1 MPTTYKV
8 LGQQAPAATTATD
21 LYTVPAATQA
31 VVSSVIVCNRSSSAT
46 ATFRISASVAG
57 AVTANKDYIY
67 YDLILGQNDT
77 FIATIGLTLGAT
89 DKIRIYASTANLSF
103 TAVGSEIS

>member
-8 LGQQAPAATTATD
+8 LGQSAPAATTETD

-31 VVSSVIVCNRSSSAT
+31 VVSSIIICNRSSSAT
-46 ATFRISASVAG
+46 ATFRISATVTGVA
-57 AVTANKDYIY
+57 TTSKDYIY

>member
-1 MPTTYKV
+1 MATTYKV
-8 LGQQAPAATTATD
+8 LGQQAPGATTATD
-21 LYTVPAATQA
+21 LYTVPGATQA
-31 VVSSVIVCNRSSSAT
+31 VVSSIIVCNRSSSAT

-57 AVTANKDYIY
+57 LATAPKDYIY
-67 YDLILGQNDT
+67 YDLIIGQNDT

>member
-1 MPTTYKV
+1 MATTYKI

-57 AVTANKDYIY
+57 ASTANKDYIY
-67 YDLILGQNDT
+67 YDLIIGQNDT

-103 TAVGSEIS
+103 TAVGSEIT

>member
-1 MPTTYKV
+1 MPTTYKI
-8 LGQQAPAATTATD
+8 LGQTSPAGLTTDD
-21 LYTVPAATQA
+21 LYTVPALTQA
-31 VVSSVIVCNRSSSAT
+31 VVSSITVCNRSSSAT
-46 ATFRISASVAG
+46 ATFRISASVGGVA
-57 AVTANKDYIY
+57 TSSKDYIY

-89 DKIRIYASTANLSF
+89 DKIRVYSSTANLSF